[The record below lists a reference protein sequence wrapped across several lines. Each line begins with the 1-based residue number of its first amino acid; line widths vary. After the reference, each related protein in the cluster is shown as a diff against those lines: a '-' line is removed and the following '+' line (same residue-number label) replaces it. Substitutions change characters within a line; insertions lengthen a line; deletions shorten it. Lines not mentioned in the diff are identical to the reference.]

1 MLVYGDRSREA
12 APDALLV
19 AIRREL
25 AAVAGSRGLERAD
38 RLTRALIL
46 AGELAQGIADA
57 ETEATGCDD
66 LTPGGG
72 ATMALATA
80 VAAELLRAVGQPAA
94 SAADPAEAMEAVGRL
109 ALPARIR
116 CRSPEGF
123 AFYAIYPEA
132 YAAAA
137 ATVRWGEPPLV
148 IGIRSI
154 GTSLAAAVAARTGGP
169 VLTVRPGGHPCRRE
183 LRISDA
189 LRQRLRA
196 HSGPF
201 AVVDE
206 GPGLSGSSFGA
217 VADALEALGV
227 PLGRI
232 VFLPSHP
239 GFPGTRASPAHRARW
254 AEARR
259 APATSLVDPVTAA
272 GWFADILGPVD
283 RAEDI
288 SGGAWRQDLAEGAR
302 PPACPTNERLKFRL
316 TTGAS
321 RYVARFAGLG
331 AVGEEK
337 LATARELHAAGF
349 IPEPLALR
357 RGFLLERWVEGTRLG
372 VGVPERQIVPRLVRY
387 LGRRATLPACGDGA
401 SWAELRRMA
410 IFNAEML
417 GGPPLGRGVEDRL
430 AGFDAPPDLVPVR
443 IDGRLHAWE
452 WLRLRGGGLCKTDA
466 LDHAAAHDLV
476 GCQDIAWDVAG
487 AAVELG
493 LSDSATEALRVG
505 VGAVAGR
512 AMSPEVV
519 AALRLC
525 YAAFQAGL
533 WQMTGEG
540 GPRVAALLGR
550 YRAVLASAAETGEG
564 PRQAPDGAG
573 APALDLAGGSP
584 VP

>member
-1 MLVYGDRSREA
+1 MLVYGDHARHAAPGALLSGIRRGLGEA
-12 APDALLV
+12 A
-19 AIRREL
+19 
-25 AAVAGSRGLERAD
+25 GSPRWDRAD
-38 RLTRALIL
+38 HLTRVLIL
-46 AGELAQGIADA
+46 AGELAQGVADA
-57 ETEATGCDD
+57 ESEAAGCDD
-66 LTPGGG
+66 LTPAGA

-94 SAADPAEAMEAVGRL
+94 SAADPAAAMAAVERL
-109 ALPARIR
+109 ALPRRVR
-116 CRSPEGF
+116 CRSPEGY
-123 AFYAIYPEA
+123 AFYGIYPEA

-154 GTSLAAAVAARTGGP
+154 GTSLAAAVAAGTAGP
-169 VLTVRPGGHPCRRE
+169 VLTVRPVGHPCRRE

-189 LRQRLRA
+189 LARRLQA
-196 HSGPF
+196 HRGAF

-217 VADALEALGV
+217 VADTLEALGV

-239 GFPGTRASPAHRARW
+239 GFPGPRAAPAQRARW

-259 APATSLVDPVTAA
+259 APATSLVDPAMAA

-283 RAEDI
+283 RVEDI
-288 SGGAWRQDLAEGAR
+288 SGGAWRQDLAEGAW

-316 TTGAS
+316 TAGGR

-337 LATARELHAAGF
+337 LATARQLHAAGF
-349 IPEPLALR
+349 VPEPLALR
-357 RGFLLERWVEGTRLG
+357 RGFLLERWVDGAPLG
-372 VGVPERQIVPRLVRY
+372 PGAPEREMVPLLVRY
-387 LGRRATLPACGDGA
+387 LGCRARLPACGDGA
-401 SWAELRRMA
+401 SRAELRRMA
-410 IFNAEML
+410 VYNAEML
-417 GGPPLGRGVEDRL
+417 DGPVLGRAVEARL
-430 AGFDAPPDLVPVR
+430 AAIEALPAGVPVR

-452 WLRLRGGGLCKTDA
+452 WLRRRDGSLCKTDA

-493 LSDSATEALRVG
+493 LSDTATDALRVG

-512 AMSPEVV
+512 AVSPEAV

-550 YRAVLASAAETGEG
+550 YRAVLARAAETGEG

-573 APALDLAGGSP
+573 TPALDLAGGSP